1 MCAFLRWLALFVGME
16 VGSLH
21 DDEPMQTDEPL
32 IGRGDAPQGMFTPCW
47 AELQQTYGIERSL
60 GFPFF

>member
-1 MCAFLRWLALFVGME
+1 ME